1 MLPKAL
7 GFKLESLSTLQR
19 RLLTE
24 LIQRRHPQYWS
35 KFVSHKCS
43 WQIQRETL
51 EEFIQNHQVEIPNEL
66 ARADLN
72 NNDWKLR
79 GSAKC
84 TSMPEHY
91 RKPWN
96 GKRTA
101 PNHVKIR
108 LSADRAGK
116 SEGVKLVGRLL

>member
-1 MLPKAL
+1 MLPEAL

-35 KFVSHKCS
+35 KFVSQKCS
-43 WQIQRETL
+43 WQIRRENL
-51 EEFIQNHQVEIPNEL
+51 EEFIQNNRAEILSEL

-72 NNDWKLR
+72 NNDWKLQR
-79 GSAKC
+79 SAKC
-84 TSMPEHY
+84 ASMPEHY

-101 PNHVKIR
+101 PNHVKVR
-108 LSADRAGK
+108 QRADGAGK
-116 SEGVKLVGRLL
+116 AEGVKLVGRSL